1 MEYYDIVHRLGS
13 GGCGSVYLVRHK
25 DNKRLYALK
34 KIELDE
40 RKKTRTKESV
50 QKEASILSQLKHPHI
65 VAYYDSFYEGDEFLY
80 IIQAFCDGGT
90 MDDKIRDNANK
101 DKYFDEAAIM
111 CWFVQLIMAVQ
122 YIHSNKILHR
132 DLKTENVFLTKRN
145 VVKIGDFGISK
156 VLDHTIDLAKT
167 VVGTPTYLSPELCQD
182 IPYSSK
188 SDVWALGCV
197 LYEMCALK
205 PPFDAQ
211 NLISLFMK
219 IIKAEYERVPN
230 QYSDDLHGLVTA
242 LLMKTPDDRP
252 SASVIVNMPYVQ
264 RHLAA
269 FIETKE
275 LLRLQK
281 GVRDAT
287 NRSSPNPFTLD
298 TSSSKNSPQSSENAT
313 LGVKNKH
320 VGKSPRK
327 PEGRSPK
334 QQDSGVSCND
344 GTEVLSDY
352 SDDFDDSSHS
362 DLEEDIPEDIP
373 EDISMASEDKSEG
386 QYAGCV
392 LDYSKVAEDGPEDQ
406 YADDFED
413 YDSSDDLDQIVTQ
426 AKVAQEV
433 APDDEFFSD
442 DKMLDHQLTHTKFFK
457 IQCMDA
463 LGGRKISN
471 VGKLIQNGTLTESDF
486 RRELRHTVGD
496 STEICHLDIGELDE
510 G

>member
-1 MEYYDIVHRLGS
+1 MERYDTVHRLGS

-25 DNKRLYALK
+25 ENKRLYALK

-65 VAYYDSFYEGDEFLY
+65 VAYYDSFYEGDDFLF
-80 IIQAFCDGGT
+80 IIQDFCDGGT
-90 MDDKIRDNANK
+90 MDDKIREAANK
-101 DKYFDEAAIM
+101 NKYFEETIIM

-122 YIHSNKILHR
+122 YIHSKKILHR

-145 VVKIGDFGISK
+145 VVKLGDFGISK

-197 LYEMCALK
+197 LYEMCSLK

-219 IIKAEYERVPN
+219 IIKAEYERVPDR
-230 QYSDDLHGLVTA
+230 YSDDLHGLVTG
-242 LLMKTPDDRP
+242 LLAKSPDDRP

-269 FIETKE
+269 FIETNE
-275 LLRLQK
+275 MLRLQK
-281 GVRDAT
+281 GVKDSSNQLSPHT
-287 NRSSPNPFTLD
+287 YSVEGSTSKYSPNSGNTTPV
-298 TSSSKNSPQSSENAT
+298 
-313 LGVKNKH
+313 VKKKLN
-320 VGKSPRK
+320 KSPRK

-344 GTEVLSDY
+344 AAEELSDY

-362 DLEEDIPEDIP
+362 DLEEEDIQEDTSAAPEDKLEGQNIFNSP
-373 EDISMASEDKSEG
+373 EDF
-386 QYAGCV
+386 
-392 LDYSKVAEDGPEDQ
+392 SKMAEDGSDAQ
-406 YADDFED
+406 YADDFEE
-413 YDSSDDLDQIVTQ
+413 YDSSEDLDQIVTQ
-426 AKVAQEV
+426 ARVARGV

-442 DKMLDHQLTHTKFFK
+442 DKMLDHHLTHTRFFK
-457 IQCMDA
+457 KQCIDA
-463 LGGRKISN
+463 LGGRTITN

>member
-1 MEYYDIVHRLGS
+1 MERYDTVHRLGS

-25 DNKRLYALK
+25 ENKRLYALK

-40 RKKTRTKESV
+40 RKKTRTKECV

-65 VAYYDSFYEGDEFLY
+65 VAYYDSFYDGDDFLY
-80 IIQAFCDGGT
+80 IIQDFCDGGT
-90 MDDKIRDNANK
+90 IDDKIREASNK
-101 DKYFDEAAIM
+101 SKYFEETVIM

-122 YIHSNKILHR
+122 YIHSKKILHR

-145 VVKIGDFGISK
+145 VIKLGDFGISK

-219 IIKAEYERVPN
+219 IIKAEYERIPD
-230 QYSDDLHGLVTA
+230 QYSDGLHGLVTG
-242 LLMKTPDDRP
+242 LLVKSPDDRP
-252 SASVIVNMPYVQ
+252 SASVIVNMPFVQ

-269 FIETKE
+269 FIETNE
-275 LLRLQK
+275 MLRLQK
-281 GVRDAT
+281 GVRDPA
-287 NRSSPNPFTLD
+287 NQLSPQTFSVEGSTC
-298 TSSSKNSPQSSENAT
+298 KNSQNSGSNTPVTKKKFN
-313 LGVKNKH
+313 
-320 VGKSPRK
+320 KSPRK

-334 QQDSGVSCND
+334 QQDSGVSCD
-344 GTEVLSDY
+344 DTAEVLSDY

-362 DLEEDIPEDIP
+362 ELEEDIPEDIQ
-373 EDISMASEDKSEG
+373 EEISMEQEDKTEG
-386 QYAGCV
+386 QY
-392 LDYSKVAEDGPEDQ
+392 KAEDNSDVQ

-413 YDSSDDLDQIVTQ
+413 YDSSEDLDQIVTQ
-426 AKVAQEV
+426 ARVAQEV
-433 APDDEFFSD
+433 TPDDDFFSD
-442 DKMLDHQLTHTKFFK
+442 DKMLDHHLTHTRFFK
-457 IQCMDA
+457 KQCIDA
-463 LGGRKISN
+463 LGGKKISN

-496 STEICHLDIGELDE
+496 STEICHLDIGELDD